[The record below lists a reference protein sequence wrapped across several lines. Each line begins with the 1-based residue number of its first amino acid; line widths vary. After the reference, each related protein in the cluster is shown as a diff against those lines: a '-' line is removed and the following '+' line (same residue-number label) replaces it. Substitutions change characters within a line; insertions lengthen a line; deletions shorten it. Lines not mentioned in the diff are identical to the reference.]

1 MCTELRSW
9 GRLSGVPSGSGGL
22 FNPPR
27 HLRERP
33 PEVSLL
39 LYSMVRY
46 ESEFSDRTM
55 RRYDSLTGCACVW
68 GLTALLGVTAACAR
82 VPPDTRQADIRA
94 VKDVE
99 IAWAKD
105 AALKDPAKFASYYSA
120 VDAVA
125 LFPNSSPVTGRDD
138 IQGAMATMM
147 ADPNFALSFQGT
159 QADASRGG
167 DLVYTVG
174 TYSLTTSKT
183 TSATTS
189 NPTKNKQPV
198 TDKGKYM
205 TVYKK
210 QADGTWKAVAGMINS
225 DLPAPSASH

>member
-1 MCTELRSW
+1 MVT
-9 GRLSGVPSGSGGL
+9 
-22 FNPPR
+22 
-27 HLRERP
+27 ERP

-46 ESEFSDRTM
+46 KSEFQDRTM
-55 RRYDSLTGCACVW
+55 RRFDSWIACACVW
-68 GLTALLGVTAACAR
+68 GLTALWGVTAACTR
-82 VPPDTRQADIRA
+82 VPHDTRQADIRA

-105 AALKDPAKFASYYSA
+105 AALKDPARFASYYSA

-167 DLVYTVG
+167 DMVYTVG
-174 TYSLTTSKT
+174 TFSLTKSD
-183 TSATTS
+183 
-189 NPTKNKQPV
+189 PKNKKPV
-198 TDKGKYM
+198 TDQGKYM

-210 QADGTWKAVAGMINS
+210 QADGTWKAVADMINS
-225 DLPAPSASH
+225 DLPAPDASH